1 MLIICNKTG
10 VALLAR
16 VWLRL
21 LFMYFVYWFR
31 LHIFHY
37 FLRKLGFQCFTDP
50 YFLDSVC
57 AAGFSFK
64 VFARRGNRV
73 PKGWGGNSISGG
85 RGRGGIF
92 SKLFKPKFPNKSKL
106 SLSKNPGSNPGLDGP
121 LGKAS

>member
-21 LFMYFVYWFR
+21 LFVYFVSWFR
-31 LHIFHY
+31 LHSFHY
-37 FLRKLGFQCFTDP
+37 FLGKLGFQCFTDP

-64 VFARRGNRV
+64 VFDRKGGTEFLRGGGKFH
-73 PKGWGGNSISGG
+73 PTLKGQSVSTLGGGG
-85 RGRGGIF
+85 RE
-92 SKLFKPKFPNKSKL
+92 LL
-106 SLSKNPGSNPGLDGP
+106 
-121 LGKAS
+121 